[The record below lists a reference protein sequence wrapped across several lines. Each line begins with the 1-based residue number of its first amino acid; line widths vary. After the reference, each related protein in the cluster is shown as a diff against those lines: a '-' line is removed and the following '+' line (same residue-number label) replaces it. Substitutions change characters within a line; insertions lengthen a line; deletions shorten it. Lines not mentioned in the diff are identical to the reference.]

1 MNDVVHMGSMQIRTR
16 PSHKFITIHKWP
28 IKFPTTVCV
37 LTPYNRLLCT
47 QYHSDS
53 YLATVCSITS
63 YNLLAYSM
71 SLVFSQWR
79 IMCNGIDDLLS
90 SCCWLSCH
98 GMVLTLSGVLAYTH
112 CTCTLIISDCMVYF
126 TRFFVSSKHSFA
138 LPSRG
143 IRFPAYCNMT
153 STDYS
158 MFYPLTALIS
168 GILYLIFGSKI
179 NHVNFNMIEN

>member
-1 MNDVVHMGSMQIRTR
+1 MNR
-16 PSHKFITIHKWP
+16 PG
-28 IKFPTTVCV
+28 
-37 LTPYNRLLCT
+37 LLVRYLQCQT
-47 QYHSDS
+47 GKNDNNNNNNSDS

-63 YNLLAYSM
+63 YYSLAYSM

-79 IMCNGIDDLLS
+79 IMCKGIDDLLS
-90 SCCWLSCH
+90 SCCWLCH
-98 GMVLTLSGVLAYTH
+98 ATEWFNIIWCASLHTLYTDH
-112 CTCTLIISDCMVYF
+112 VRLYGIL

-143 IRFPAYCNMT
+143 IRIPAYCNMT

-168 GILYLIFGSKI
+168 GILSLIFGSK
-179 NHVNFNMIEN
+179 